1 MLVRV
6 GVVVM
11 LAAAAALTVVGCGVG
26 GSLETPGAVTGI
38 IGPDGGRLESGGL
51 TLVVPP
57 GAVPAPTEFVM
68 APVTAAQ
75 LAVAPPNGLA
85 LLSGGQFEVNGV
97 NTFATPVSITFPL
110 SRRLPADSRVPL
122 WQFYNGVEWRITD
135 APFAPVDAQVSPDWR
150 SATTTAVRHFT
161 VYAILA
167 DYAPFSEGA
176 SWTYNRIIET
186 TPAGGLP
193 NPPDLSTVVAT
204 ITGTETVGGLSTY
217 VWSEK
222 DEFDNPVQTLYFHR
236 SASAP
241 YELLLVAMQEEEQA
255 LEVLSPPAKV
265 LMLPP
270 APGQTWEVTTGL
282 FDTTAQAAVTAE
294 TITVGAKEY
303 DTMKVHIAPPSGG
316 YMDIWWAPDVGPVKR
331 KQSFVEPGVGTVV
344 IEMDLQSYH
353 LP

>member
-1 MLVRV
+1 MFVRV

-11 LAAAAALTVVGCGVG
+11 LAAAAALTVIGCGAG
-26 GSLETPGAVTGI
+26 GGLETPGAVTAI
-38 IGPDGGRLESGGL
+38 IGRDGGLLESGGL

-57 GAVPAPTEFVM
+57 DAVPAPTEFVM

-110 SRRLPADSRVPL
+110 TRRLPGGSTVPL
-122 WQFYNGVEWRITD
+122 WQLEGGAWQHAGLGAWNATVSSDGGS
-135 APFAPVDAQVSPDWR
+135 AQAQVY
-150 SATTTAVRHFT
+150 HFT

-167 DYAPFSEGA
+167 DYAPLSVGA
-176 SWTYNRIIET
+176 SWTYERTIQT
-186 TPAGGLP
+186 TGGP
-193 NPPDLSTVVAT
+193 PGPPDVSTVTAT
-204 ITGTETVGGLSTY
+204 ITGKTDTVGGLTTY

-222 DEFDNPVQTLYFHR
+222 EFDNPVQTLYYHR
-236 SASAP
+236 SDA
-241 YELLLVAMQEEEQA
+241 ELLLVAMQEEGQA
-255 LEVLSPPAKV
+255 LDVLTSPAKV

-282 FDTTAQAAVTAE
+282 FDATAQASVTAE
-294 TITVGAKEY
+294 TIPVGGAEY

-331 KQSFVEPGVGTVV
+331 KQSFVKPGVGTVV
-344 IEMDLQSYH
+344 IEMDLQSYT

>member
-1 MLVRV
+1 
-6 GVVVM
+6 
-11 LAAAAALTVVGCGVG
+11 
-26 GSLETPGAVTGI
+26 
-38 IGPDGGRLESGGL
+38 
-51 TLVVPP
+51 
-57 GAVPAPTEFVM
+57 M

-110 SRRLPADSRVPL
+110 TRRLPGGSTVPL
-122 WQFYNGVEWRITD
+122 WQLEGGAWRITD
-135 APFAPVDAQVSPDWR
+135 SPLAPVDAQVSQDGR
-150 SATTTAVRHFT
+150 SATTAVRHFT

-167 DYAPFSEGA
+167 DYAPFSPLSVGA
-176 SWTYNRIIET
+176 SWTYERTIQT
-186 TPAGGLP
+186 TGG
-193 NPPDLSTVVAT
+193 PPGPPEPDISTVVAT
-204 ITGTETVGGLSTY
+204 ITGTGTVGGLTTY
-217 VWSEK
+217 VWSEEATSGPSQK
-222 DEFDNPVQTLYFHR
+222 LYFHR

-241 YELLLVAMQEEEQA
+241 YELLLVAIEEEGQA
-255 LEVLSPPAKV
+255 LDVLSPPAKV

-270 APGQTWEVTTGL
+270 ASGQTWEVTTGL

-294 TITVGAKEY
+294 TITVGGAEC

-344 IEMDLQSYH
+344 IEMDLQSYS